1 MPAGVYLLYLFF
13 TLVMQPVL
21 LVQEQLAAHAAP
33 DNVVLV
39 CIAGMLHQ
47 LVIAPKPLMA
57 VLTLVLLAMEE
68 THTGYYAR
76 RWL

>member
-1 MPAGVYLLYLFF
+1 MPAGVYLLFLFF
-13 TLVMQPVL
+13 PLVVQPIL

-33 DNVVLV
+33 DYVVLV
-39 CIAGMLHQ
+39 CIAGMLHEI
-47 LVIAPKPLMA
+47 VIAPKPLMA

-68 THTGYYAR
+68 THMGYYAR